1 MIQRTLIRK
10 GNKMQM
16 KLLVFTG
23 ALSLVAFGYAHA
35 QGPAP
40 GPLFRPGNY
49 VHHVGSSPALKTGEI
64 GEWDDRVL
72 ESGDCFKDGDT
83 YYWYYH
89 SQFTGRSGY
98 QICVATSKDPLGP
111 WEKHGENPILT
122 TSDLSHE
129 SGHVACPMVV
139 KDGGKYHMIYMSAGD
154 SPVGWGWSVSL
165 ASADNPLGP
174 WIGYEK
180 NPILVHQ
187 RIGYPGGLVKVKGK
201 WYMYGTEP
209 DVTQLDFGRMY
220 VATADSLEGPW
231 EVREEP
237 ALSEGPKG
245 SWEEGGFS
253 EFEVLYYNG
262 MFHAFYGGSRYA
274 KVNDPA
280 ELGPGPYSN
289 DAEKKRFRVVEDIGY
304 AYSEDGFNF
313 TKFEGNPIVRHE
325 DVPNCAAMAEVH
337 AIIEYPRVYVYHT
350 LRYLECPEG
359 ENPKWFEDSWIEHLG
374 VQVLEIK
381 E

>member
-1 MIQRTLIRK
+1 MK
-10 GNKMQM
+10 P
-16 KLLVFTG
+16 KLLMLFVIL
-23 ALSLVAFGYAHA
+23 ALFFSGCAKTAVC
-35 QGPAP
+35 PAE
-40 GPLFRPGNY
+40 GPLFKPDNF
-49 VHHVGSSPALKTGEI
+49 VHHVGPSPAMKTSEI
-64 GEWDDRVL
+64 GKLDDRVL

-89 SQFTGRSGY
+89 SYSTWAETGY
-98 QICVATSKDPLGP
+98 QIFVATSKSPLGP
-111 WEKHGENPILT
+111 WTKYGGNPILKV
-122 TSDLSHE
+122 SEKPHE

-139 KDGGKYHMIYMSAGD
+139 KDAGKYYMIYMSAGD

-165 ASADNPLGP
+165 AYADNPLGP
-174 WIGYEK
+174 WFRYEK

-187 RIGYPGGLVKVKGK
+187 RIGYPGGLVEVKGT
-201 WYMYGTEP
+201 WYMFGTEP

-220 VATADSLEGPW
+220 VATADSLTGPW
-231 EVREEP
+231 KMREEP

-274 KVNDPA
+274 DVLNPA
-280 ELGPGPYSN
+280 ELGPGPYSD
-289 DAEKKRFRVVEDIGY
+289 DAEKKRLRVVEDIGY

-313 TKFEGNPIVRHE
+313 TKFQGNPVIHHE

-337 AIIEYPRVYVYHT
+337 AIIEYPCVYCYHT

-359 ENPKWFEDSWIEHLG
+359 ENPKWFEDGWIEHLG

-381 E
+381 ASTP

>member
-1 MIQRTLIRK
+1 MRA
-10 GNKMQM
+10 
-16 KLLVFTG
+16 KLLILFVTL
-23 ALSLVAFGYAHA
+23 ALFFSGCGKVPVR
-35 QGPAP
+35 PAE
-40 GPLFRPGNY
+40 GPLLKEGNF
-49 VHHVGSSPALKTGEI
+49 VHIVGPSPAIKTSEI
-64 GEWDDRVL
+64 GQWGDRVH

-89 SQFTGRSGY
+89 ATTTWARGGY
-98 QICVATSKDPLGP
+98 QIFVASSKDPLGP
-111 WEKHGENPILT
+111 WEKYGENPILT
-122 TSDLSHE
+122 ISGLSHE
-129 SGHVACPMVV
+129 KGHAACPMVV
-139 KDGGKYHMIYMSAGD
+139 KDGGKYHMIYMSAGE

-174 WIGYEK
+174 WIKYEK

-187 RIGYPGGLVKVKGK
+187 RIGYPGGLVKVDGL

-220 VATADSLEGPW
+220 VATSKSLEGPW
-231 EVREEP
+231 DLREEP

-245 SWEEGGFS
+245 SWDEGGFS

-274 KVNDPA
+274 DVIDTA
-280 ELGPGPYSN
+280 ELGPGPYSD
-289 DAEKKRFRVVEDIGY
+289 DAEKKRLRVREDIGY

-313 TKFEGNPIVRHE
+313 TKFEGNPVVHHE

-337 AIIEYPRVYVYHT
+337 SIIEYPRIYCYHT
-350 LRYLECPEG
+350 LRYLQCPAG
-359 ENPKWFEDSWIEHLG
+359 ENPKWFENSWIEHLG
-374 VQVLEIK
+374 VQVLEITNATTDK
-381 E
+381 

>member
-1 MIQRTLIRK
+1 MRAKQLI
-10 GNKMQM
+10 
-16 KLLVFTG
+16 LLG
-23 ALSLVAFGYAHA
+23 ALSLVSFSCAHT

-49 VHHVGSSPALKTGEI
+49 VHYVGSSPAIKTGER
-64 GEWDDRVL
+64 GTYDSGVT
-72 ESGDCFKDGDT
+72 ESGDSFKDGDT

-89 SQFTGRSGY
+89 AGGSGRSGY
-98 QICVATSKDPLGP
+98 QICVASSKNPIGP
-111 WEKHGENPILT
+111 WEKHSENPILA
-122 TSDLSHE
+122 TSDLPHE
-129 SGHVACPMVV
+129 KGHVACAMVV
-139 KDGGKYHMIYMSAGD
+139 KDGSKYYMIYMSAGD

-165 ASADNPLGP
+165 ASADHPLGP
-174 WIGYEK
+174 WTKYEK
-180 NPILVHQ
+180 NPILTHQ
-187 RIGYPGGLVKVKGK
+187 RIGYPGGLMKVKGL

-220 VATADSLEGPW
+220 VATSKSLEGPW
-231 EVREEP
+231 DMREEP

-274 KVNDPA
+274 DVNDKS
-280 ELGPGPYSN
+280 ELGPGPYSD
-289 DAEKKRFRVVEDIGY
+289 DAEKKRYRVVEDIGY
-304 AYSEDGFNF
+304 AYSEDGFTF

-337 AIIEYPRVYVYHT
+337 AIIEYPYVYCYHT

-359 ENPKWFEDSWIEHLG
+359 ENPERFERSWIEHLG